1 MADDEVKVLSDAK
14 QLPLAERVA
23 HKNWKV
29 RSEAYEDISS
39 SCQKVFS
46 DEDPVLNQYGNFLQ
60 TICVFEPLLSTSGW
74 STEPRLGCR
83 LLVCKG
89 RS

>member
-14 QLPLAERVA
+14 HLPLSDRVA

-29 RSEAYEDISS
+29 RSEAYEDIKS

-46 DEDPVLNQYGNFLQ
+46 NEDPILNQYGMERDSYILSGGWTNF
-60 TICVFEPLLSTSGW
+60 TS
-74 STEPRLGCR
+74 
-83 LLVCKG
+83 
-89 RS
+89 